1 MKILVKI
8 KGSRTSGNWGHKG
21 RIGQRGGSAPGGG
34 RIMNTSAYLYKKR
47 KYLEEHSPRK
57 QLEEIILA
65 AKPKYNAADVEM
77 VADMML
83 LSPEQFDH
91 YSERLSIKVPDEVR
105 TAVFTGNK
113 DIDREI
119 ARLRWEIEEEAT
131 LKDPETGAVR
141 LNVYDSEDMY
151 KKMYG
156 TAEEAS
162 NPPTIPN
169 VHQKLQDRYDVSI
182 GNPVGVEQSQ
192 VDADMSRLYRLAE
205 AYPVVG
211 KLLRST
217 KIEYANPISNHP
229 TATADYDA
237 PKGVLHIY
245 KGNMPPVG
253 ATFIHE
259 LMHKAQGLYN
269 RIADAKTGM
278 RDLEIFGKGRT
289 ASMYGNTNYDEDF
302 AEAATAMIINLP
314 GIRNWLGADKV
325 KYIDALL
332 GEIQ

>member
-1 MKILVKI
+1 MKIIVKV
-8 KGSRTSGNWGHKG
+8 KGSATSGNWGHKG
-21 RIGQRGGSAPGGG
+21 VPGQRGGSAPGGG
-34 RIMNTSAYLYKKR
+34 RIMNAAGYLYKKR
-47 KYLEEHSPRK
+47 KYLEAHSPRK

-65 AKPKYNAADVEM
+65 AKPKYNPADVEM
-77 VADMML
+77 MADVML

-105 TAVFTGNK
+105 AAVFTGSK

-131 LKDPETGAVR
+131 LKDENGSVR
-141 LNVYDSEDMY
+141 LNVYGSEDMY
-151 KKMYG
+151 RKLYG
-156 TAEEAS
+156 TAEEAA
-162 NPPTIPN
+162 NPPTIPA
-169 VHQKLQDRYDVSI
+169 VRQKLQDTYNVII
-182 GNPVGVEQSQ
+182 GNPAGVEQSQ

-211 KLLRST
+211 KLLRGT
-217 KIEYANPISNHP
+217 KIEYADPISNHP
-229 TATADYDA
+229 NATADYDG

-245 KGNMPPVG
+245 KGNMPPIG

-269 RIADAKTGM
+269 SRADAKTGM
-278 RDLEIFGKGRT
+278 RDLKIFGKGRT

-302 AEAATAMIINLP
+302 AEAATAMIISLP
-314 GIRNWLGADKV
+314 GIRDWLSADKV

-332 GEIQ
+332 GEV